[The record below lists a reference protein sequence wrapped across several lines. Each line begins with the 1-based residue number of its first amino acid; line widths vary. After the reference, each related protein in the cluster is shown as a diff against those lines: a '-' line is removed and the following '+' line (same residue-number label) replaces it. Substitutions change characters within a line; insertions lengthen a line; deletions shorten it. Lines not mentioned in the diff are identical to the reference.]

1 MVDLFI
7 DTTLID
13 FSYIRVT
20 GNYLIYIDLTPVPF
34 YIDKVPLNHSLAKS
48 INKFYWD
55 IYY

>member
-20 GNYLIYIDLTPVPF
+20 GNYLIYIDLTPVTF
-34 YIDKVPLNHSLAKS
+34 YVDKVENLVFIVS
-48 INKFYWD
+48 
-55 IYY
+55 